1 MGYRFSL
8 ESANTIANL
17 TFGKVMSCYRDIYS
31 SEKGYYEFMSFLD
44 TFHKNLFS
52 NRKEYYIENIQRIQE
67 TLYRYAY
74 DNYNQRIAQIGND
87 ESLFY
92 HEDVLAGLHT
102 LSKIF
107 GQCKVKSLLL
117 PQMAGRNKNYDDNY
131 MTSFKTFHKIT
142 KMHQGNSCLILQPQ
156 ERPHNATIFDPFPN
170 FEIALRQADLWPA
183 VLFWDGVRNCVFVPV
198 KHEDDLLF
206 LYQVIKYESDPLWEI
221 KRIAEGRRKRS
232 YYIFQL
238 SDLHFGARNVDVAAR
253 RLKSLIKTQLSKIE
267 PRDDINFVVTGDAVD
282 SPSPAT
288 ENDYNN
294 FADFLE
300 EYCGKEPIRIL
311 GNHDINN
318 YGLAVFHSKQYIA
331 NITGKYPKIQ
341 VFEESKIILLL
352 FNSNTNGNLAE
363 GEIGITQMAEMGNLL
378 DKVPQISEYLLIAV
392 LHHHL
397 LPIPKPDYY
406 EQKWYEKII
415 PNDFLD
421 TSLRLIDADLFLEWL
436 NIRNVKIVLH
446 GHKHVPFV
454 AEHDNIKIIGCGSS
468 TGQIVHKE
476 KGKTYMSY
484 NLLKIGDKTV
494 TCTQYAEEIYGGGAK
509 NIRTDLIEL

>member
-8 ESANTIANL
+8 ESANTVANL
-17 TFGKVMSCYRDIYS
+17 TFGKVISCYRDIYS
-31 SEKGYYEFMSFLD
+31 SEKGYNEFMSFLD
-44 TFHKNLFS
+44 QFGENLYS
-52 NRKEYYIENIQRIQE
+52 NRSEQYIESIQQIQE
-67 TLYRYAY
+67 ILCRYEHES
-74 DNYNQRIAQIGND
+74 YNRRMAQIEYD
-87 ESLFY
+87 EYSLY
-92 HEDVLAGLHT
+92 HEDALAALHD
-102 LSKIF
+102 LSEIF

-117 PQMAGRNKNYDDNY
+117 PPMVGKNEHYNDHY
-131 MTSFKTFHKIT
+131 MTSFETFHRIT
-142 KMHQGNSCLILQPQ
+142 KIHQGNSCLILQPQ

-170 FEIALRQADLWPA
+170 FDIALRQADLWPG
-183 VLFWDGVRNCVFVPV
+183 VLFWGGVRNCVFVPV
-198 KHEDDLLF
+198 KHEDDLHF
-206 LYQVIKYESDPLWEI
+206 LYQIIRYERDPLLEV
-221 KRIAEGRRKRS
+221 KRIAEERRKRS
-232 YYIFQL
+232 HYFFQL
-238 SDLHFGARNVDVAAR
+238 SDLHFGAKNVNVAAR

-267 PRDDINFVVTGDAVD
+267 FKDDISFVITGDAVD
-282 SPSPAT
+282 SPTPTT

-311 GNHDINN
+311 GNHDINIH
-318 YGLAVFHSKQYIA
+318 GLAVLHGKQHIA
-331 NITGKYPKIQ
+331 NITGNYPKIQ
-341 VFEESKIILLL
+341 IFEESKVIMLL

-378 DKVPQISEYLLIAV
+378 DGVPNLNEYILIAV

-406 EQKWYEKII
+406 EQRWYEKII
-415 PNDFLD
+415 PSDFLD

-436 NIRNVKIVLH
+436 SRRNVKIVLH
-446 GHKHVPFV
+446 GHKHIPFV
-454 AEHDNIKIIGCGSS
+454 AEHDKIKIIGCGSS

-484 NLLKIGDKTV
+484 NLLKIGEKTV
-494 TCTQYAEEIYGGGAK
+494 TCTQYAEEIYGGGAE